1 MRNLDEHTITIEV
14 LRRIKDTP
22 NARLKEI
29 MARLVQHMHD
39 FARETKLTEEEWF
52 AGIDF
57 LTRTGQ
63 LCAPTRQEFVLLSDT
78 LGLSQL
84 VVAQS
89 HSRPQGTTEQT
100 VFGPFHVEGAPSRPA
115 HGSDISVGVSGEPL
129 YVTARVISGNAPVPG
144 ASVDVWHA
152 DAGGEYDV
160 QGTHWTIEQA
170 RLRAKIQTDEDGRF
184 SFKTILPKS
193 YPIPTDGTVG
203 EMMQAT
209 RRSPMRPAHIH
220 FRVKKSGF
228 DPLITH
234 VFVDGDEFLDSDAVF
249 GVRGSCIGNY
259 ALNPPGATPFGDIS
273 ARPYYTL
280 DYCFSLHPLTSMG
293 PSAVADLSHN

>member
-1 MRNLDEHTITIEV
+1 MRNLDEHNITAEV
-14 LRRIKDTP
+14 LRRFKDTP

-29 MARLVQHMHD
+29 ITRLVQHIHD

-57 LTRTGQ
+57 LGRTGR
-63 LCAPTRQEFVLLSDT
+63 LCTATRQEFVLLSDT

-89 HSRPQGTTEQT
+89 HRRPKGATEQT
-100 VFGPFHVEGAPSRPA
+100 VLGPFHIDDAPARPT
-115 HGSDISVGVSGEPL
+115 HGTDLSAGVSGEPL
-129 YVTARVISGNAPVPG
+129 YVIARVVSGNAPVMG
-144 ASVDVWHA
+144 ASVEVWHA
-152 DAGGEYDV
+152 GADGEYDV
-160 QGTHWTIEQA
+160 QASDWTLDRA
-170 RLRAKIQTDEDGRF
+170 RLRATIQTDGDGRF

-209 RRSPMRPAHIH
+209 HRSPMRPAHIH
-220 FRVKKSGF
+220 FKIKKPGF

-234 VFVDGDEFLDSDAVF
+234 VFVEHDEFLDSDAVF

-259 ALNPPGATPFGDIS
+259 TLNPPGATPFGDLS
-273 ARPYYTL
+273 ANPYYTL
-280 DYCFSLHPLTSMG
+280 DYCFFLHPLAS
-293 PSAVADLSHN
+293 S

>member
-1 MRNLDEHTITIEV
+1 VRNLDEHNITIEV

-22 NARLKEI
+22 NVRLKEI
-29 MARLVQHMHD
+29 MTRLVQHMHD
-39 FARETKLTEEEWF
+39 FARETKLTEEEWS

-57 LTRTGQ
+57 LGRTGQ
-63 LCAPTRQEFVLLSDT
+63 LCTPTRQEFVLLSDT

-89 HSRPQGTTEQT
+89 HSRPKGTTEQT
-100 VFGPFHVEGAPSRPA
+100 VFGPFHIEGAPSRRT

-129 YVTARVISGNAPVPG
+129 YVTSRVISDNAPVLG
-144 ASVDVWHA
+144 ALVDVWHA
-152 DAGGEYDV
+152 DARGEYDV
-160 QGTHWTIEQA
+160 QGTNWTIEQA
-170 RLRAKIQTDEDGRF
+170 RLRATIQTDEDGRF
-184 SFKTILPKS
+184 SFKTIMPKS

-209 RRSPMRPAHIH
+209 CRSPMRPAHIH
-220 FRVKKSGF
+220 FRVKKLGF

-259 ALNPPGATPFGDIS
+259 ALNPPGATPFGDLS

-280 DYCFSLHPLTSMG
+280 DYCFSLHPLTSTG
-293 PSAVADLSHN
+293 PSSMWSLEI